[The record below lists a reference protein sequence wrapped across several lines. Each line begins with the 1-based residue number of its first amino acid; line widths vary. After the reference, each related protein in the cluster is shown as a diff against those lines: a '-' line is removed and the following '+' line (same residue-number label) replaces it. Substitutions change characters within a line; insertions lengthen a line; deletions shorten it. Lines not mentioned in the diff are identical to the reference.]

1 MTVSP
6 RVDNGRE
13 IPDAGASRRSSDA
26 DAIDRRS
33 LEQVRRGNGAVG
45 ATPLSRSDEA
55 ACVD

>member
-1 MTVSP
+1 VSP

-13 IPDAGASRRSSDA
+13 IPDAGAYRRSSDA
-26 DAIDRRS
+26 DAIDRQS